1 MPKPRIPRLTAIGI
15 QQLLAGY
22 QASGQTRAAFC
33 ATHQLP
39 VSTLN
44 FYRRRPPTPAFVEIN
59 LPPSPPDFFAIV
71 LRNGRRLELTWN
83 ALPHIAGQLEGL
95 LLRLEA

>member
-1 MPKPRIPRLTAIGI
+1 MPKHRIHRRTAIEI
-15 QQLLAGY
+15 QQLLAAY

-33 ATHQLP
+33 AAHQLP

-44 FYRRRPPTPAFVEIN
+44 SYRRRPSTPAFVEID
-59 LPPSPPDFFAIV
+59 LPPPPPDFFTIV

-83 ALPHIAGQLEGL
+83 SLPHIAGQLEGL

>member
-1 MPKPRIPRLTAIGI
+1 MPKPPFPRRTAIEI
-15 QQLLAGY
+15 QQLLAAY

-39 VSTLN
+39 VSTLD

-59 LPPSPPDFFAIV
+59 LPPSPPEFFAIV

-83 ALPHIAGQLEGL
+83 ALPHIADQLEGL